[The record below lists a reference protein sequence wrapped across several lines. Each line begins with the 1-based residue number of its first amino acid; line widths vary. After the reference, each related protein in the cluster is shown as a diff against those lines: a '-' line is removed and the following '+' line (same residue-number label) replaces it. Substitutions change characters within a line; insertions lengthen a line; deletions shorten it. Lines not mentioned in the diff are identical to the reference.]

1 MLPPP
6 GSAFMLG
13 QVNFITKGYIM
24 LLASLVVLI
33 TGGVG
38 IWFLIRPELKR
49 LKNTHSGTSHYKNY
63 VIDKTGTLVYTND
76 RIDVK
81 V

>member
-6 GSAFMLG
+6 GSALMLG

-24 LLASLVVLI
+24 LLASLVVL

-49 LKNTHSGTSHYKNY
+49 LKNTHSGTSYYKNY
-63 VIDKTGTLVYTND
+63 VIDKTGTLVYIND
-76 RIDVK
+76 CIDVK